1 MGLLEVKYTLQN
13 KVQPTAQSLVDSRT
27 WTQRIPDQLEGT
39 NIDGLTVDT
48 LISPL
53 AKKFYLKNDNSDLSI
68 IELRLQGVD
77 NYYLNKNTL
86 SLVSV
91 VGQ

>member
-1 MGLLEVKYTLQN
+1 MGLLEVKYNLQN
-13 KVQPTAQSLVDSRT
+13 KIQPTAQSLVDSRT
-27 WTQRIPDQLEGT
+27 WVQRIPDQLEGT
-39 NIDGLTVDT
+39 GIDNLAVDT

-53 AKKFYLKNDNSDLSI
+53 AKKFYVKNDNSELSVVEI
-68 IELRLQGVD
+68 RLQGVD